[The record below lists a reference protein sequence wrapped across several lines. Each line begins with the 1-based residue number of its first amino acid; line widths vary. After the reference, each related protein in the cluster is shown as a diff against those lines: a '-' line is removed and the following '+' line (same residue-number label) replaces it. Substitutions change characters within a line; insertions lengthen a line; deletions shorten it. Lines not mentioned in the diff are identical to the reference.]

1 MTHPNQHPTNQDS
14 TFLYP
19 AEDAQQILSIAMAC
33 QTESGDLS
41 RAQLLEIAE
50 ELGISAETLAEAE
63 REWDVKKYELA
74 DQRQFDRERKQRFQ
88 HSLSRFCF
96 FIGFL
101 FVLLILAG
109 GSGGWAG
116 LANFLL
122 FLPGA
127 PWGLKL
133 AWDAWRIYRPN
144 EYSYTKEF
152 QRWRRKQQMRR
163 AVGGAVRRLMGSF

>member
-1 MTHPNQHPTNQDS
+1 MTHLNNQDNA
-14 TFLYP
+14 FCYP
-19 AEDAQQILSIAMAC
+19 AEDAQQILSIAMAR
-33 QTESGDLS
+33 QVDSGELS

-50 ELGISAETLAEAE
+50 ELGISAEILAEAE
-63 REWDVKKYELA
+63 REWDVKKYEIA

-96 FIGFL
+96 FVGFL
-101 FVLLILAG
+101 LVILVVTG

-116 LANFLL
+116 LAQFLL

-133 AWDAWRIYRPN
+133 AWNWWRIYRPN

-163 AVGGAVRRLMGSF
+163 AVGSAVRRLIGPV